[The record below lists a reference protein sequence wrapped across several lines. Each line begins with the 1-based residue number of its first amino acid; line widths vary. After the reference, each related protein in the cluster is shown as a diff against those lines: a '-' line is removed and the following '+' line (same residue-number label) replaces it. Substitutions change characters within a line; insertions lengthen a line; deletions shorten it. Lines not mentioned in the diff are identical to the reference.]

1 MFPTSSTR
9 ESVDHAE
16 NSLQKVQKMLL
27 QLIVCRFQAKAQS
40 LVIQVLNCTF
50 VLQIE
55 T

>member
-1 MFPTSSTR
+1 MVPTSPTR

-16 NSLQKVQKMLL
+16 NFLQKVQKMLL
-27 QLIVCRFQAKAQS
+27 QLIVCRLQVKALS
-40 LVIQVLNCTF
+40 LVNQVLNCTF